1 MSQKENIQYIQKTKV
16 KIMSDFS
23 SKMMEVRRQ
32 WSNIFK
38 GLRVKKGEILCL
50 LTPSPNLFEKRSWM
64 MTFIDIHMLKDFVTR
79 KATQQKKLKEPS
91 KKKGTHVNWNSW
103 CTQRKEN
110 VYGYMSGKLWFFNQ
124 LYLFKNMGQFFFSS
138 NNLGFEIQNICQVKY
153 RTT

>member
-50 LTPSPNLFEKRSWM
+50 LTPSPNLFENRSWM

-110 VYGYMSGKLWFFNQ
+110 AYGYMSGKLWFFYQ
-124 LYLFKNMGQFFFSS
+124 LYLFKNMGQFFFQVIT
-138 NNLGFEIQNICQVKY
+138 LGLRFKTY
-153 RTT
+153 AK